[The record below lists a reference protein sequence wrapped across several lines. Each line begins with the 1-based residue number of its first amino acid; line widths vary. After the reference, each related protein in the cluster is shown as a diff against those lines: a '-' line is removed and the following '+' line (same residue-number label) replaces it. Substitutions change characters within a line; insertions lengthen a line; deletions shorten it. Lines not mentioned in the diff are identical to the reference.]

1 MRWSRLKRYI
11 TALLCVSFAPAA
23 FGGFTPIGPPHPG
36 EDSHAQIL
44 SSIYGGNFTPAG
56 SVDFSNGLLLAK
68 RVDDFFFGE
77 AGDPL
82 DMGGP
87 TGGEDDTDQTWRA
100 PFTNAIAEAR
110 FAAFEQSFGYFLGS
124 SGGTFQELFDV
135 EGEGYDV
142 TGQAPLPVIANQLLR
157 WGRNGD
163 NGLFSSRIADNTD
176 NQDHMVTYQILDA
189 VPTAGGGD
197 PRIRWVVFWEDIRS
211 GEPFEDWDFNDLVV
225 EITAI
230 PEPASFASFGLLA
243 LLGMRRRRA

>member
-1 MRWSRLKRYI
+1 MRWSRFGTLS
-11 TALLCVSFAPAA
+11 TALVCVLSASTA
-23 FGGFTPIGPPHPG
+23 FGGFTTIRPPHPG
-36 EDSHAQIL
+36 EDSHAQIF
-44 SSIYGGNFTPAG
+44 SEIYGGTFVPVG
-56 SVDFSNGLLLAK
+56 SVDFSNGLLFAK
-68 RVDDFFFGE
+68 RIDDFFVGE

-100 PFTNAIAEAR
+100 QFTNAIAEAR
-110 FAAFEQSFGYFLGS
+110 FAAFEQSFGYYLGAT
-124 SGGTFQELFDV
+124 GGSFQELFDV

-142 TGQAPLPVIANQLLR
+142 TGQAPLPLIANQLLR

-176 NQDHMVTYQILDA
+176 NEDHMVTYQIIPS
-189 VPTAGGGD
+189 VPSAGED
-197 PRIRWVVFWEDIRS
+197 PRVRWVVFWEDIRR
-211 GEPFEDWDFNDLVV
+211 GEPFEDFDFNDLVV

-230 PEPASFASFGLLA
+230 PEPASLASLGLVA

>member
-1 MRWSRLKRYI
+1 MRSSHFG
-11 TALLCVSFAPAA
+11 TVVSALLCVWLAPSA
-23 FGGFTPIGPPHPG
+23 FGGFTPIAPPHPG
-36 EDSHAQIL
+36 EDSHAQIF
-44 SSIYGGNFTPAG
+44 SEIYGGTFVPSG
-56 SVDFSNGLLLAK
+56 SVDFSNGLLIAK
-68 RVDDFFFGE
+68 RVDDFFIGE

-124 SGGTFQELFDV
+124 SGGSFQELFDV
-135 EGEGYDV
+135 VGEGYAV
-142 TGQAPLPVIANQLLR
+142 TGQAPLPLIANQLLR

-163 NGLFSSRIADNTD
+163 NGLFSSRIADNSD
-176 NQDHMVTYQILDA
+176 NEDHMVTYQILEATGTD
-189 VPTAGGGD
+189 GED
-197 PRIRWVVFWEDIRS
+197 PRIRWVVLWEDIRS

-230 PEPASFASFGLLA
+230 PEPASLASFGLLA
-243 LLGMRRRRA
+243 LLGARRRRA